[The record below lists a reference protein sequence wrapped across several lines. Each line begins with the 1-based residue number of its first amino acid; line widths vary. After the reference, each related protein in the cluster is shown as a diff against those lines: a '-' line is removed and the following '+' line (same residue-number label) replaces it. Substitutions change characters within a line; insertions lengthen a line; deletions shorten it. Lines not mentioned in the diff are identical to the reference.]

1 MLKQEEMEKAYR
13 REAQLKQEMEH
24 QIQER
29 MLENERLHREANAQ
43 QMEEYRIQ
51 MEHLHSNLVWM
62 TAAAGGEDSGAD
74 EQPSIAGGGQQ
85 ASTSTKEEHGQHTTS
100 SGSTGSGHGER
111 CRFLEPVLS
120 DEEVEAHREAPWA
133 CMVESEA
140 QWRMWQSMQIRD
152 EEAYAYER
160 RVSQQFWFSIGERQW
175 VSQEGILPNYVPGY
189 KALGIFATEGEWLT
203 DDGYEEASRSLSRS
217 SRKAVQRSMR
227 KMVVAEAYS
236 MPRVTKLVQEMG
248 HESAGAYDINNGFD
262 FTTKAD
268 RRRCFEELVRMDPD
282 VLLVSP
288 PCGPFSIIQELNYPK
303 MGQRRAVLMLAEGV
317 SHLEFAMKLFQWQVM
332 RGRLAIFEHPA
343 TSKGWDEPCVERSA
357 QMHGVERVRAD
368 QCAYGLRVKDELNK
382 KPTDFLVNGK
392 SLAKHLSKRCS
403 SGQHVHEALMGGL
416 ALKAQ
421 HYPRALGKAMITGA
435 EEDSAAWRQVWATE
449 GEN

>member
-1 MLKQEEMEKAYR
+1 
-13 REAQLKQEMEH
+13 
-24 QIQER
+24 
-29 MLENERLHREANAQ
+29 
-43 QMEEYRIQ
+43 
-51 MEHLHSNLVWM
+51 
-62 TAAAGGEDSGAD
+62 
-74 EQPSIAGGGQQ
+74 
-85 ASTSTKEEHGQHTTS
+85 
-100 SGSTGSGHGER
+100 
-111 CRFLEPVLS
+111 
-120 DEEVEAHREAPWA
+120 
-133 CMVESEA
+133 
-140 QWRMWQSMQIRD
+140 
-152 EEAYAYER
+152 
-160 RVSQQFWFSIGERQW
+160 
-175 VSQEGILPNYVPGY
+175 
-189 KALGIFATEGEWLT
+189 
-203 DDGYEEASRSLSRS
+203 
-217 SRKAVQRSMR
+217 MR

-236 MPRVTKLVQEMG
+236 MPRVTKLAQEMG

-262 FTTKAD
+262 FTTQAD

-303 MGQRRAVLMLAEGV
+303 MGQRRAIIMLAEGV

-343 TSKGWDEPCVERSA
+343 TSKGWDEPCVEKSA
-357 QMHGVERVRAD
+357 QMNGVERVRAD

-403 SGQHVHEALMGGL
+403 GQHVHEALMGGL

-421 HYPRALGKAMITGA
+421 HYPKALCKAMITGA

-449 GEN
+449 GENEEEKELKDALDEEVEAAGAPVVRLGPPREVEEDAPGEAEEDVIEGGMSREDKKLVQKMHNNLGHPGRYEFCRAPADGKSKTRSVEVCQERVSLWNMRLTAKTKSCSTRHRSQNF